1 MIPFIIICELLV
13 LCQLIV
19 DELWQEIMKISVTY
33 IISFKGQQ
41 PRVGQFSDLYFSLD
55 KQDVNF

>member
-1 MIPFIIICELLV
+1 MIPFIILCELLV

-33 IISFKGQQ
+33 ISFKGQQ